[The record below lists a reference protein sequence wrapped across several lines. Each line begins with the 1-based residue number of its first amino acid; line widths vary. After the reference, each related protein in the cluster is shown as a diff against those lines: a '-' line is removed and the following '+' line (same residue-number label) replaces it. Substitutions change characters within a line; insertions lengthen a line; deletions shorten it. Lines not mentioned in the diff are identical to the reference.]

1 MIQRIQTVWLLLA
14 SVTIL
19 VLFLFPYAQ
28 FSDNNGIAMA
38 LKVTGILN
46 NAGGQNQLST
56 SFTFILQ
63 AIATI
68 LLAILPLFTI
78 LKYKNRKKQISMIFL
93 TLLLVI
99 LFAFWLFITANS
111 AIEAVNKTIELG
123 NIGIGALLIPPYI
136 LFLLLAI
143 KGINH
148 DSKLIKSADR
158 LR

>member
-28 FSDNNGIAMA
+28 FSDNSGIAMA
-38 LKVTGILN
+38 LKVTGVLN
-46 NAGGQNQLST
+46 NTGGRNQLST

-68 LLAILPLFTI
+68 LLAVLPLITI
-78 LKYKNRKKQISMIFL
+78 LKYKNRKKQVSLIL
-93 TLLLVI
+93 VTLLLVI
-99 LFAFWLFITANS
+99 LFAFWLFLSANS
-111 AIEAVNKTIELG
+111 AVEAVNKSLELN

-136 LFLLLAI
+136 IFLLLAL

-148 DSKLIKSADR
+148 DTKLIKSADR

>member
-1 MIQRIQTVWLLLA
+1 
-14 SVTIL
+14 
-19 VLFLFPYAQ
+19 
-28 FSDNNGIAMA
+28 
-38 LKVTGILN
+38 
-46 NAGGQNQLST
+46 
-56 SFTFILQ
+56 
-63 AIATI
+63 
-68 LLAILPLFTI
+68 
-78 LKYKNRKKQISMIFL
+78 MIFL

>member
-14 SVTIL
+14 SITIL

-28 FSDNNGIAMA
+28 FSDNEGIAMA
-38 LKVTGILN
+38 LKVTGVLN

-56 SFTFILQ
+56 SFIFILQ

-68 LLAILPLFTI
+68 LLAILPLIAI
-78 LKYKNRKKQISMIFL
+78 LKYKNRKKQVSMIL
-93 TLLLVI
+93 ITLLLTV
-99 LFAFWLFITANS
+99 LFACWLFFSANS
-111 AIEAVNKTIELG
+111 ALEAVHKNIELN
-123 NIGIGALLIPPYI
+123 NIGIGSLLIPPYI

-143 KGINH
+143 KGINR
-148 DSKLIKSADR
+148 DTKLIKSADR